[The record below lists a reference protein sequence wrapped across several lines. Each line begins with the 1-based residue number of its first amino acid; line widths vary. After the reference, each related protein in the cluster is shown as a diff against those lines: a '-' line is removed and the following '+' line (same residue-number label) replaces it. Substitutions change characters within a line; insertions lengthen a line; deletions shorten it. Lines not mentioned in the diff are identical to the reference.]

1 MNTAKRL
8 SIPGVPGLVALASA
22 SAAVTCRP
30 MAAQPTPQQGFGP
43 AENRPV
49 AANPAAA
56 DTTDNGDNQPR
67 RVAKTAKGGGNNDDQ
82 SEERIWQKAGVS
94 FTSQRHLT

>member
-1 MNTAKRL
+1 M
-8 SIPGVPGLVALASA
+8 
-22 SAAVTCRP
+22 
-30 MAAQPTPQQGFGP
+30 
-43 AENRPV
+43 